1 MEEQSWKCNVRKPYV
16 LCALCVDSTVCFIVS
31 LADAAHDNWPKAK
44 VIYKVEFYQIHPKMI
59 ITYLR
64 GKKSF
69 QYRAKFLKKIVWH
82 YFSIFVTL
90 LNQCYLYGQSIGKT
104 KSNLKILTFSHMFHT
119 TFFIPTFV
127 FKFPRFWTKLYS
139 KTERIQCRFFFLSRI
154 QRRKELD
161 VKNWNIYFLY
171 FMITAP
177 GSASSSIKSFSHGS
191 LSLWTI
197 LSRST
202 LCKVVMGW
210 MKYEFTRQII
220 FLSKSL
226 CSYYLANIN

>member
-1 MEEQSWKCNVRKPYV
+1 MLLMTIGPKQKWFTKSSFIRSIKKWSLPIWMER
-16 LCALCVDSTVCFIVS
+16 
-31 LADAAHDNWPKAK
+31 
-44 VIYKVEFYQIHPKMI
+44 
-59 ITYLR
+59 
-64 GKKSF
+64 SF

-139 KTERIQCRFFFLSRI
+139 KTERVQCRFFFSRI

-177 GSASSSIKSFSHGS
+177 ASSSIKSFSHGS
-191 LSLWTI
+191 LSL
-197 LSRST
+197 L
-202 LCKVVMGW
+202 
-210 MKYEFTRQII
+210 YE
-220 FLSKSL
+220 LYYHAVHCVKSWWAEWNTSL
-226 CSYYLANIN
+226 QGKLFSWVRVCVHTT

>member
-1 MEEQSWKCNVRKPYV
+1 M
-16 LCALCVDSTVCFIVS
+16 LCFIVS

-82 YFSIFVTL
+82 YFSIFVPL
-90 LNQCYLYGQSIGKT
+90 LNQCYLYGQNIGKT

-127 FKFPRFWTKLYS
+127 FKFPRFWTKMYS
-139 KTERIQCRFFFLSRI
+139 KTERIQCRFFLPHS
-154 QRRKELD
+154 KEERARCKKL
-161 VKNWNIYFLY
+161 KYLFSILY
-171 FMITAP
+171 D
-177 GSASSSIKSFSHGS
+177 H
-191 LSLWTI
+191 
-197 LSRST
+197 ST
-202 LCKVVMGW
+202 RFC
-210 MKYEFTRQII
+210 QQ
-220 FLSKSL
+220 
-226 CSYYLANIN
+226 